1 MLKGIDEDLGNIRS
15 NGQAGMYREPPEN
28 FSRIIHDYAE
38 VKKGFILWKDQLQ
51 SRLV

>member
-1 MLKGIDEDLGNIRS
+1 MPSYQFDQYHYRIHKAKGGTLANYQDRTL
-15 NGQAGMYREPPEN
+15 Q
-28 FSRIIHDYAE
+28 HDYVD